1 MPHGHW
7 LSVLYGICEWDGITA
22 GELQPLSC
30 VWKDIDFPFG
40 WCVWFNQ
47 LQVCVK
53 SSARSR
59 YTQQFKRLLRNTR
72 LQGGVYRGKP
82 INLKD
87 EVNGVQKKCGI
98 DNVPS
103 LVRSL
108 TPGLCIHKGA
118 ETFLNCFKREDSSDQ
133 HSCFHFSF
141 LSALGC
147 DIVFRDK
154 LGEDP
159 PGHHCLSSNSF
170 LNYSGGGSQ
179 TVWDRTA
186 MLANRVGC
194 SSALITPDLCVNI
207 LPLV

>member
-7 LSVLYGICEWDGITA
+7 LSVLYVICEWDGITA

-30 VWKDIDFPFG
+30 VWKNIDFPFG

-53 SSARSR
+53 SSARSK

-72 LQGGVYRGKP
+72 LQGEVYRGKP

-103 LVRSL
+103 LVRPL
-108 TPGLCIHKGA
+108 TPGLSIHKGA
-118 ETFLNCFKREDSSDQ
+118 QTFLNCFKREDSSEQ

-154 LGEDP
+154 LREDP
-159 PGHHCLSSNSF
+159 PGHII
-170 LNYSGGGSQ
+170 
-179 TVWDRTA
+179 VWA
-186 MLANRVGC
+186 AIHFW
-194 SSALITPDLCVNI
+194 ITPVGAAKPSGIELLC
-207 LPLV
+207 LPIELDVLQLW